1 MPLIAGDLLTQ
12 SFKEIWET
20 SPIFTDLREG
30 ELSGRCG
37 RCEYKEV
44 CGGCR
49 ARAYADTGDYLGPDD
64 SCAYDPVGDKPLV
77 TSRAGKSYGQKAEES
92 NVEWTSEAYEKM
104 EKIPSFVRGVV
115 VERLEKYAKDKGYEV
130 IDMEV
135 MKKVREDMPVDF
147 SKKRP
152 FFLGRGGR
160 A

>member
-1 MPLIAGDLLTQ
+1 M
-12 SFKEIWET
+12 W
-20 SPIFTDLREG
+20 
-30 ELSGRCG
+30 
-37 RCEYKEV
+37 
-44 CGGCR
+44 GGCR

-77 TSRAGKSYGQKAEES
+77 TSRVGKSYGQKAEEG
-92 NVEWTSEAYEKM
+92 NIEWTSEAYEKM

>member
-1 MPLIAGDLLTQ
+1 
-12 SFKEIWET
+12 
-20 SPIFTDLREG
+20 
-30 ELSGRCG
+30 
-37 RCEYKEV
+37 
-44 CGGCR
+44 
-49 ARAYADTGDYLGPDD
+49 
-64 SCAYDPVGDKPLV
+64 
-77 TSRAGKSYGQKAEES
+77 
-92 NVEWTSEAYEKM
+92 M

-135 MKKVREDMPVDF
+135 MNKVREDMPVDF